1 MGDNDYIR
9 REIKRR
15 KDAQRKRT
23 RMEHRL
29 CALRLTIVLFLFAAL
44 SLLIWAVRM

>member
-1 MGDNDYIR
+1 MSDNDYIR
-9 REIKRR
+9 REISR
-15 KDAQRKRT
+15 KKAAQRNRT

-29 CALRLTIVLFLFAAL
+29 AALRITIVLFLFAAL